1 MSASFQPPTAARLTS
16 AGRGAIATIRICG
29 IPSNSNLIPSE
40 AIHTASD
47 APEHALHNLNS
58 LFQAA
63 NGISLSEQ
71 TVRKIAFGQWG
82 WSNHE
87 ELVVCRT
94 APDSLEIY
102 CHGGDAAVQ
111 RILSDLSQVGCRIVD
126 WFEQISATT
135 DFLEAE
141 CHEVLSRTS
150 TWRTTK
156 IVLEQTTGRL
166 RTSFLKLVNP
176 SSSSNNSICDAIDEW
191 LEWSEFGI
199 HLSTPWNVVLTGRP
213 NVGKSSLINA
223 LLGYQRAIVFDQPGT
238 TRDVVTGE
246 TAFEG
251 WPVVLA
257 DTAGIR
263 KTSADLE
270 SAGIALAQ
278 QRLKAADLRVI
289 LLDVSQSPTAD
300 DDLILTNWPD
310 AIIVAHKA
318 DLPSQWGSR
327 LPKNAIHVSS
337 VSGMGLLDL
346 RQVLVNRLIPRVP
359 EPGTPIPLT
368 ARQIETLQEAKAAS
382 TNEERRLILQKLF
395 FGNDRSGSIRNSTC
409 ETKI

>member
-1 MSASFQPPTAARLTS
+1 MSTSFQPPTAARLTP

-29 IPSNSNLIPSE
+29 IPSTSNLIPS
-40 AIHTASD
+40 D
-47 APEHALHNLNS
+47 APEPALHNLNS

-63 NGISLSEQ
+63 NGRSLSEQ
-71 TVRKIAFGQWG
+71 TVGKIAFGQWG
-82 WSNHE
+82 WSDHE

-94 APDSLEIY
+94 ASDSIEIY

-126 WFEQISATT
+126 WFEQISAMT
-135 DFLEAE
+135 DFFESE

-156 IVLEQTTGRL
+156 IVLQQTTGLL
-166 RTSFLKLVNP
+166 RTSILKSLN
-176 SSSSNNSICDAIDEW
+176 SNSHSNKSICDGIDEL
-191 LEWSEFGI
+191 LEWSEFAI

-246 TAFEG
+246 TAFDG

-263 KTSADLE
+263 STSADLE

-289 LLDVSQSPTAD
+289 LLDISQSPTAD
-300 DDLILTNWPD
+300 DDLILTNWPN

-318 DLPSQWGSR
+318 DLPSQWGNR

-337 VSGMGLLDL
+337 VSGMGLLEL
-346 RQVLVNRLIPRVP
+346 RHELVNRLIPRVP
-359 EPGTPIPLT
+359 EPGTAIPLT
-368 ARQIETLQEAKAAS
+368 ARQIETLQEANAAS

-395 FGNDRSGSIRNSTC
+395 FGNHRSGSNFISISQTR
-409 ETKI
+409 I